1 MFSVESQ
8 TVLVTGGTRGI
19 GKGIAEAFLNAG
31 AEVCVCGR
39 HAPQSDITAPEDK
52 TRKAHFVEADV
63 RDPES
68 GRALIESII
77 HRSGKLNTLINN
89 AGGGPPADAATVSP
103 RFTESIIRLNLLA
116 PLSMSQLAQAALKE
130 ARGSIIN
137 IASVSAIRS
146 SPGTVAYGA
155 AKAGL
160 LNATISLAQE
170 WGPEIRVNAII
181 AGLIKTEAAHAH
193 YGGEEGM
200 ARLEARLPSGRM
212 GTPQDIANACL
223 FLSSDTA
230 SYVSGAA
237 LEVFGG
243 GEPPSFLTFV
253 EDAESREKLLSIDH
267 ELVDQFKRSGHP

>member
-1 MFSVESQ
+1 MFSVKNQ

-19 GKGIAEAFLNAG
+19 GRGIAQAFLKAG
-31 AEVCVCGR
+31 AEVYICGR
-39 HAPQSDITAPEDK
+39 NSPETPITA
-52 TRKAHFVEADV
+52 VEGASGGAEFIQADV

-68 GRALIESII
+68 GQTLMQAIVD
-77 HRSGKLNTLINN
+77 RSGKLDTLINN
-89 AGGGPPADAATVSP
+89 AGGSPPADAATVSP
-103 RFTESIIRLNLLA
+103 RFTESILRLNLLA
-116 PLSMSQLAQAALKE
+116 PLFMSQAAYPALKQSH
-130 ARGSIIN
+130 GSIIN

-181 AGLIKTEAAHAH
+181 SGLIRTEAGDAH
-193 YGGEEGM
+193 YGGAEGM
-200 ARLEARLPSGRM
+200 ARLESKLPSGRM
-212 GTPQDIANACL
+212 GTPEDIAKACL
-223 FLSSDTA
+223 YLASDGAT
-230 SYVSGAA
+230 YVSGAA

-253 EDAESREKLLSIDH
+253 QDASR
-267 ELVDQFKRSGHP
+267 

>member
-1 MFSVESQ
+1 MFSVEGQ
-8 TVLVTGGTRGI
+8 TVLITGGTRGI
-19 GKGIAEAFLNAG
+19 GKGIAQAFLSAG
-31 AEVCVCGR
+31 AEVYVCGR
-39 HAPQSDITAPEDK
+39 NAPEVPTTSPQDA
-52 TRKAHFVEADV
+52 TRTAQFIEADV
-63 RDPES
+63 RDPDS
-68 GRALIESII
+68 GRALIETILE
-77 HRSGKLNTLINN
+77 RSGKLDTLINN

-116 PLSMSQLAQAALKE
+116 PLSMSQLAHAALKE
-130 ARGSIIN
+130 SHGSIIN

-181 AGLIKTEAAHAH
+181 AGLIKTEAADAH

-212 GTPQDIANACL
+212 GTPQDIASACL
-223 FLSSDTA
+223 YLA
-230 SYVSGAA
+230 SNSAAYVSGAA

-243 GEPPSFLTFV
+243 GEPPSFLTF
-253 EDAESREKLLSIDH
+253 ID
-267 ELVDQFKRSGHP
+267 EANRWET